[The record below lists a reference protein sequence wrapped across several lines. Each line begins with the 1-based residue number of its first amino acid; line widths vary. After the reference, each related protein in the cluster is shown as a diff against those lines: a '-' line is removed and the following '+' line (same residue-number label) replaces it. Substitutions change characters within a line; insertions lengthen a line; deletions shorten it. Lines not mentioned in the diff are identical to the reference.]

1 MEELNILNSKIK
13 ELQDLKDNG
22 TIPLYADGM
31 LQAYDELQP
40 LVKKLIIADVSHRRE
55 LLLDFLKWQS
65 TAYSCSNNLEG
76 NSKEIDLYLK
86 SNNCG

>member
-55 LLLDFLKWQS
+55 LLIDFCLKMEEKSQEYKHLVPS
-65 TAYSCSNNLEG
+65 E
-76 NSKEIDLYLK
+76 EFIDDYLK
-86 SNNCG
+86 GN

>member
-55 LLLDFLKWQS
+55 LLNFLKW
-65 TAYSCSNNLEG
+65 YDLDIEY
-76 NSKEIDLYLK
+76 NSKQTHEQLVLSYKQKI
-86 SNNCG
+86 